1 MTQGDEIGRKYLL
14 CRAEGKSSKESCEV
28 VRAEF
33 EKPDLSDA
41 TIRSYA
47 AKIRQLDPDYRKR
60 EKKIRWVPLKTSRVT
75 FHLIPELLD
84 ALYDESFERKMT
96 PNELLNHILFQRFTK
111 ER

>member
-14 CRAEGKSSKESCEV
+14 CRAEGKNSKESCDI
-28 VRAEF
+28 VREEF

-75 FHLIPELLD
+75 FKLIPELLD
-84 ALYDESFERKMT
+84 LLSEEAFEMHMT
-96 PNELLNHILFQRFTK
+96 HHELLNHILFQRYTK
-111 ER
+111 E

>member
-14 CRAEGKSSKESCEV
+14 CRAEGKNSKESCDI

-33 EKPDLSDA
+33 EKPDLGNA

-47 AKIRQLDPDYRKR
+47 AKVRQLDPEYRKR
-60 EKKIRWVPLKTSRVT
+60 EKKLRWVPMETSRMT
-75 FHLIPELLD
+75 FKLIPELL
-84 ALYDESFERKMT
+84 LQFEIECYEREMT
-96 PNELLNHILFQRFTK
+96 PNELINHILYRRYTK